1 MKKSRDIRS
10 GQKNELLRWLVYI
23 PNETH
28 YESGFRPEQDPI
40 THGKRLDFG
49 LKVLKLSGKIEAH
62 QKNRPRSASKPIVQ
76 PRKGHGIFLSSSKK
90 NILVWSELESF
101 GQ

>member
-40 THGKRLDFG
+40 THGKRLNFG

-62 QKNRPRSASKPIVQ
+62 QKTALARRRN
-76 PRKGHGIFLSSSKK
+76 LSSNRGKVMEYFYHPAKK
-90 NILVWSELESF
+90 IS
-101 GQ
+101 